1 MAQVLPYRPSIEKE
15 KLLDIIVKKLHY
27 KMNRFID
34 EAVKEKI
41 VRETIQENEIERLGM
56 DIGKFLYE
64 RNNWKVYAPGPKL
77 KKELDAERKKVK
89 SGKVHHK
96 ELEL

>member
-15 KLLDIIVKKLHY
+15 KLLEIIVKKLKY

-34 EAVKEKI
+34 DAVKEKI
-41 VRETIQENEIERLGM
+41 VRETVQENEIEKLGL

-64 RNNWKVYAPGPKL
+64 RNNWKIYAPGSKL
-77 KKELDAERKKVK
+77 NRELDEARKKAK
-89 SGKVHHK
+89 SGKTRYK
-96 ELEL
+96 KLDL

>member
-15 KLLDIIVKKLHY
+15 RLLEIIVKKLKY

-34 EAVKEKI
+34 DAVKEKI
-41 VRETIQENEIERLGM
+41 VRETVQENEIEKLGL

-64 RNNWKVYAPGPKL
+64 RNSWKIYAPGGKL
-77 KKELDAERKKVK
+77 SRELDEARKKAK
-89 SGKVHHK
+89 SGKARYK
-96 ELEL
+96 KLDL